1 LPAKTGSYY
10 CRDSETDRELINHK
24 VWENGRNGEEKTRN
38 EKKETIN
45 KQLNKMNSEPIAEKL
60 KERFKD
66 DVLSITIKNQK
77 RIIVRVNP
85 DSIVNIAEFLY
96 MKEEFRFIIASA
108 LHTKQGFEIHYHFS
122 KDNIGLILNIH
133 VILDMNNPQIES
145 LSNMFNA
152 SNWIEREMH
161 ELFGINFLNHP
172 NQEKL
177 ISEGNWAEGV
187 YPMRKE
193 FK

>member
-1 LPAKTGSYY
+1 MHTKTIIEEFKAKFGA
-10 CRDSETDRELINHK
+10 DVL
-24 VWENGRNGEEKTRN
+24 GEVIRN
-38 EKKETIN
+38 ERR
-45 KQLNKMNSEPIAEKL
+45 A
-60 KERFKD
+60 
-66 DVLSITIKNQK
+66 
-77 RIIVRVNP
+77 IVSVKP
-85 DSIVNIAEFLY
+85 ESIVKVAEYLCRTAG
-96 MKEEFRFIIASA
+96 FRFIIATA
-108 LHTKQGFEIHYHFS
+108 LHTKRGFEIHYHFS
-122 KDNIGLILNIH
+122 RDSIGLILNIH
-133 VILDMNNPQIES
+133 VVLDKDNPQIES

-187 YPMRKE
+187 YPYRKE

>member
-1 LPAKTGSYY
+1 M
-10 CRDSETDRELINHK
+10 ETDLVIEKLRENFS
-24 VWENGRNGEEKTRN
+24 
-38 EKKETIN
+38 KEIIEVV
-45 KQLNKMNSEPIAEKL
+45 KNSE
-60 KERFKD
+60 
-66 DVLSITIKNQK
+66 K
-77 RIIVRVNP
+77 RATVSVNP
-85 DSIVNIAEFLY
+85 DSILKVAEYLH
-96 MKEEFRFIIASA
+96 KNAGLRFIIASA
-108 LHTKQGFEIHYHFS
+108 LHTKRGFEIYYHFS
-122 KDNIGLILNIH
+122 VDKTALVLNIH
-133 VILDMNNPQIES
+133 VILDKENPQIES

-187 YPMRKE
+187 YPYRKE

>member
-1 LPAKTGSYY
+1 M
-10 CRDSETDRELINHK
+10 DSEAIIKLFELRFRSDILEVTK
-24 VWENGRNGEEKTRN
+24 KN
-38 EKKETIN
+38 E
-45 KQLNKMNSEPIAEKL
+45 
-60 KERFKD
+60 R
-66 DVLSITIKNQK
+66 
-77 RIIVRVNP
+77 RIIITVIP
-85 DSIVNIAEFLY
+85 DVILAVSEYLY
-96 MKEEFRFIIASA
+96 KSAGFRFIIASA
-108 LHTKQGFEIHYHFS
+108 IHSKKGFEIHYHFS
-122 KDNIGLILNIH
+122 KDSVGLILNIH
-133 VILDMNNPQIES
+133 VVLDKKNPQIES

-161 ELFGINFLNHP
+161 ELFGINFINHP

>member
-1 LPAKTGSYY
+1 MNKDLIIEKFK
-10 CRDSETDRELINHK
+10 REFNTYILEI
-24 VWENGRNGEEKTRN
+24 VEKNQRRI
-38 EKKETIN
+38 E
-45 KQLNKMNSEPIAEKL
+45 
-60 KERFKD
+60 
-66 DVLSITIKNQK
+66 ITIS
-77 RIIVRVNP
+77 P
-85 DSIVNIAEFLY
+85 DSIIRIAKWLY
-96 MKEEFRFIIASA
+96 KDEGFRFIIASA
-108 LHTKQGFEIHYHFS
+108 LHTKKGFEIHYHFS
-122 KDNIGLILNIH
+122 MDTIGLILNIH
-133 VILDMNNPQIES
+133 VILDKERPEVES

-187 YPMRKE
+187 YPYRKE

>member
-1 LPAKTGSYY
+1 MYN
-10 CRDSETDRELINHK
+10 REMDTESIIK
-24 VWENGRNGEEKTRN
+24 KFKEEF
-38 EKKETIN
+38 
-45 KQLNKMNSEPIAEKL
+45 NSDILEIA
-60 KERFKD
+60 
-66 DVLSITIKNQK
+66 VKNQK
-77 RIIVRVNP
+77 RMIITIKP
-85 DSIVNIAEFLY
+85 DSIVNVAGYLY
-96 MKEEFRFIIASA
+96 KTAGFRFIIASA
-108 LHTKQGFEIHYHFS
+108 IHTKKGFEIHYHFS
-122 KDNIGLILNIH
+122 KDAVGLILNIH
-133 VILDMNNPQIES
+133 VILDKDNPQIES

-187 YPMRKE
+187 YPLRKE

>member
-1 LPAKTGSYY
+1 MNTGQIT
-10 CRDSETDRELINHK
+10 DNFKEKFKSEIL
-24 VWENGRNGEEKTRN
+24 
-38 EKKETIN
+38 ET
-45 KQLNKMNSEPIAEKL
+45 S
-60 KERFKD
+60 
-66 DVLSITIKNQK
+66 IKNQK
-77 RIIVRVNP
+77 RITITISP
-85 DSIVNIAEFLY
+85 DSIIKAAEYLY
-96 MKEEFRFIIASA
+96 RKEGLRFIIASA
-108 LHTKQGFEIHYHFS
+108 LHTKKGFEIHYHFS
-122 KDNIGLILNIH
+122 KDDIGLILNLH
-133 VILDMNNPQIES
+133 VILDKDNPQIES

-187 YPMRKE
+187 YPLRKE